1 MHFPNPHLDRRT
13 ILKGSGV
20 ALSLPF
26 LEAMQPLRAA
36 DNKEVPRRMVAINT
50 NLGIMAE
57 HFFPEKSGTDYA
69 LSPYLDNLA
78 SHRDKFTVFSGVSHP
93 GVTGGHSA
101 EVSYLTA
108 AQHPGTASFRNSI
121 SLDQYAA
128 QHMGER
134 TRVSALPLNVSKKG
148 NQSLSFT
155 NSGVMLP
162 AENNPASVF
171 QALFVAGNKQDKERK
186 IHELRVGRSILD
198 TVAQRAATLQ
208 KKLGKADRERID
220 QYFTSVREVERRLE
234 IAEEWEQKPK
244 PNVDVPSPKDS
255 EYLLE
260 KIAAMYDLIRL
271 ALETDSTRLIT
282 LLIKLDGFSAHIPGV
297 STEAHNL
304 SHHVSRPDKKKELK
318 NLETAEFKELARLLD
333 GLANVKEGNDNLL
346 DRTMLLYGSNLGN
359 GNNHD
364 TKNLPMLLAGGGFKH
379 GQHLAFDTKKN
390 YPLPNLFVSMLQRM
404 GLETD
409 SFASSTGT
417 MSGLSMA

>member
-1 MHFPNPHLDRRT
+1 MYIPPNRLDRRT
-13 ILKGSGV
+13 FLKGSGV
-20 ALSLPF
+20 ALGLPF
-26 LEAMQPLRAA
+26 LEAMQPLHA
-36 DNKEVPRRMVAINT
+36 KGKPGGPKRMVAINT

-57 HFFPEKSGTDYA
+57 HFFPGQVGKDYT
-69 LSPYLDNLA
+69 LSPYLETLA
-78 SHRDKFTVFSGVSHP
+78 AHKEQFSVFSGVSHP

-108 AQHPGTASFRNSI
+108 APHPGTASFRNSI

-128 QHMGER
+128 QHIGER
-134 TRVSALPLNVSKKG
+134 TRLSTLSLNVSKKG

-171 QALFVAGNKQDKERK
+171 KALFVAGNEGEIERK
-186 IHELRVGRSILD
+186 VHDLRVGRSILD
-198 TVAQRAATLQ
+198 TVAQRASALQ
-208 KKLGKADRERID
+208 NKLGQADKERIE
-220 QYFTSVREVERRLE
+220 QYFTSVREVERRLQ
-234 IAEEWEQKPK
+234 IAEEWEHKPK
-244 PNVDVPSPKDS
+244 PQVTVPSPKDS

-260 KIAAMYDLIRL
+260 KIAAMYDLICL
-271 ALETDSTRLIT
+271 SLETDSTRLVT

-333 GLANVKEGNDNLL
+333 GLASVKEGGQSLIDS
-346 DRTMLLYGSNLGN
+346 TMVLYGSNLGN

-364 TKNLPMLLAGGGFKH
+364 TKNLPMLLAGGGFQH
-379 GQHLAFDTKKN
+379 GRHIAFDTKKN
-390 YPLPNLFVSMLQRM
+390 YPLPNLFVSMLHRM
-404 GLETD
+404 GLETEN
-409 SFASSTGT
+409 FASSTGT
-417 MSGLSMA
+417 MAGLELV